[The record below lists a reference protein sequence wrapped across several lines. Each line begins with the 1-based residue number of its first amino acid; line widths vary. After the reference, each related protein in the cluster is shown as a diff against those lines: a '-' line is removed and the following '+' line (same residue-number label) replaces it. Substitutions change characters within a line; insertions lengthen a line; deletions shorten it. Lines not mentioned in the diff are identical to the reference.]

1 MDDDLRRYMTE
12 GVPYWRT
19 LGLDLVA
26 VSRDEAVFEGIYRD
40 DLSQRGILHGG
51 VVASIIDSVC
61 ACAAIAHTYPDAYA
75 TTINLQVAYMKA
87 VSAGRIRAVG
97 KCIRPGQRVLFCE
110 AQVWN
115 ERGELVGSGS
125 SQRPA
130 QEAPPLQAGE
140 EGAAADRQRSSAS
153 VSPEAR
159 S

>member
-1 MDDDLRRYMTE
+1 VDDDLRRYMTE

-75 TTINLQVAYMKA
+75 TTINLQVAYTKA
-87 VSAGRIRAVG
+87 VSQGRIRAVG